1 MRTTDNFSTSQFT
14 TFTLPLPYSSRVQSA
29 LVASPVSVKLSNLVG
44 GNGWWYRWGKKL
56 ADMLE
61 DEQATNIRNMLLR
74 ASTKDFRCKR
84 SN

>member
-1 MRTTDNFSTSQFT
+1 MHVSDNFSTSQFT
-14 TFTLPLPYSSRVQSA
+14 TFALPLPYSSRVQSA

-74 ASTKDFRCKR
+74 VSAKDLRYKE